1 MQPPEYQEAEH
12 LLKELDKITIALG
25 RTFPGLC
32 EVVLHDLRD
41 PLHTVRTIENNI
53 SGREPGDS
61 ATELGIARIHDPGF
75 PEVLQNY
82 SNTFPDGRAAK
93 STSVGIKDSN
103 GNYIAALCLNVDVSM
118 LGALSHTFAA
128 LVRTDEQ
135 APIVEES
142 LRPKSLEDIRAF
154 IADYAAQRGLTPLS
168 LDQSASREL
177 TKKLRDN
184 GFMDIKKSIPTVS
197 ETLGVSRATIYNY
210 LK

>member
-1 MQPPEYQEAEH
+1 MQPQGQPEAEH
-12 LLKELDKITIALG
+12 LLRELEKITVALG

-41 PLHTVRTIENNI
+41 PLHTVRTVENNI
-53 SGREPGDS
+53 SGREPGNY
-61 ATELGIARIHDPGF
+61 ATELGIARIHNPGF

-93 STSVGIKDSN
+93 STSIGIKDSN
-103 GNYIAALCLNVDVSM
+103 GNYIAALCLNVDISM
-118 LGALSHTFAA
+118 LGALSHTLAA

-135 APIVEES
+135 APAVREN

-154 IADYAAQRGLTPLS
+154 IAEYAAKKGLTPSS
-168 LDQSASREL
+168 LDPASSREL
-177 TKKLRDN
+177 TKQLREH

-197 ETLGVSRATIYNY
+197 EVLGVSRATVYNY